1 MHVHDGSIFFDY
13 IWNMEHYYFLSIYG
27 LRRCPTTH
35 WLQGAVFRRQELLQP
50 VTLLHAAL
58 KQEL

>member
-1 MHVHDGSIFFDY
+1 MKNRLSRSVNAM
-13 IWNMEHYYFLSIYG
+13 NMELFSVIIYG
-27 LRRCPTTH
+27 LGRCPTTH